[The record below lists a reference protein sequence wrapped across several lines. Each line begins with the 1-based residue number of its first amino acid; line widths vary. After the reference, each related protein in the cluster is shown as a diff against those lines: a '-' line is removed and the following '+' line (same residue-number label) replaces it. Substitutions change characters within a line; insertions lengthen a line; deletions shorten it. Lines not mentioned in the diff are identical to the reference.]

1 MKYFALIW
9 EDLSKPWS
17 YFTQDDEDFKRLKE
31 EIETAMKEGDIH
43 PYARVIYYEGK
54 EILELDIQ
62 GGQV

>member
-9 EDLSKPWS
+9 EDPSKPWS
-17 YFTQDDEDFKRLKE
+17 YFTQDDEDFKHLKD

-54 EILELDIQ
+54 EID
-62 GGQV
+62 